1 MKQNKTTDTFMNE
14 SLIASTESQISAC
27 ENEMTD
33 LRQRMEELESIIK
46 EQGMQV
52 KHGRN
57 EVGMGVVNILG
68 QVSMLAQQEIER
80 KQAD

>member
-1 MKQNKTTDTFMNE
+1 MNE

>member
-1 MKQNKTTDTFMNE
+1 MNE

-46 EQGMQV
+46 EQGMKV

>member
-1 MKQNKTTDTFMNE
+1 MNE

-33 LRQRMEELESIIK
+33 LQQRMEELESIIK